1 MNEPAPLAANP
12 DVPFIRITGLKK
24 SFGAQKTL
32 QGVDLTIHHGETLVL
47 IGPSGEGKSV
57 LLKHI
62 IGLLHPDAGR
72 VELDGVDLCSLSERQ
87 LVKFRRRMGYL
98 FQNAAL
104 FDSLTVA
111 QNVAFPLKEAGVT
124 NQADIDQQVHEA
136 LELVEL
142 AEHKDKM
149 PINLS
154 GGMRKRVGIARAII
168 CRPEC
173 VLYDEPTAGLDPI
186 VTDVIDQM
194 IIRLQKRF
202 RVTSIVITHDMG
214 SVFKIA
220 DRVAML
226 KNGVVSFLG
235 TRDELRTST
244 NPDIQNFIAGRS
256 GLCA

>member
-1 MNEPAPLAANP
+1 MHVPNNP

-24 SFGAQKTL
+24 SFGEQKTL
-32 QGVDLTIHHGETLVL
+32 QGVDLTISHGETLVL

-62 IGLLHPDAGR
+62 IGLLHPDAGK
-72 VELDGVDLCSLSERQ
+72 VELDGVDLCSLNERQ

-124 NQADIDQQVHEA
+124 DKAEINQQVHDA

-142 AEHKDKM
+142 EEHKHKM

-226 KNGVVSFLG
+226 KNGVISFLG
-235 TRDELRTST
+235 TPEELRQSPD
-244 NPDIQNFIAGRS
+244 PDIQNFIAGRS
-256 GLCA
+256 GMCA